1 MRRIAAHIILLLLLL
16 TSVIPVTAHADTVPY
31 FTFSLDTASAPAD
44 GLVKLQINA
53 NPVPDT
59 AAGFRM
65 TIEYDESAVSF
76 VRTETSSQI
85 KTGTMMTNGDVNPIR
100 SVYVCNVDQKTAPV
114 LSGNIISFVFK
125 VHDDAQKGKV
135 TFGAH
140 IDQICNYQ
148 AKQLNL
154 NYDEDLTLNIDP
166 ELNPSDRAYL
176 TSLYPQTG
184 SLTPSFS
191 SDIFEYEM
199 NVGYDVTS
207 IEFEASA
214 GSGGTVKI
222 NRKTLG
228 RAGTDTS
235 IIATVTSADKK
246 AKVQY
251 VVTVHRQAKPSD
263 SDSGEQQ
270 PTKEVLAASGGTAGE
285 PTGRSSGTEGE
296 GVSVGKEVQTNSQP
310 APSSAPQAEAVQPG
324 NNVQLPLTANAGGI
338 RNIYIIGNQMPT
350 WVVVIFAAIV
360 LIELGMMLAPWLNIK
375 PKGKG

>member
-16 TSVIPVTAHADTVPY
+16 TSIIPVTAHADTVPY

-44 GLVKLQINA
+44 GLVKLQIYA

-207 IEFEASA
+207 VEFEASA

-251 VVTVHRQAKPSD
+251 VVTVHRQAEPSD

-270 PTKEVLAASGGTAGE
+270 PTKPVLAASGVE
-285 PTGRSSGTEGE
+285 PGKPTSRSSGAAYEAPEGNGE
-296 GVSVGKEVQTNSQP
+296 QTDSQP
-310 APSSAPQAEAVQPG
+310 ASSAAPQAGTVQPG
-324 NNVQLPLTANAGGI
+324 NSGQLPLAANAGGI

-360 LIELGMMLAPWLNIK
+360 LIELGMMLAQWLIIK
-375 PKGKG
+375 PKGKS